1 MVDYY
6 ARNIPDFFQVQKKSG
21 THFFRA
27 VSKLSFLSPNSIFFF
42 KVSKWLISK
51 SQMVRI
57 EIWDLFLKFLTFTA
71 LTVVTGFQTQSFF
84 DNFFEFFFLLKM
96 TQNGSIREKKWSK
109 SKFENFALPTGP
121 WVPDLVIFRR
131 FSKMKTQTIFSTL
144 ASRTCFILHII
155 IVLIVLNHLT
165 TTNYLSGWHK
175 YAKCGQLCIKKFK
188 ITIFYQ
194 FFDFHCLNTHDI
206 AAYDST
212 NDNGEGGIT
221 NSFILFFFL
230 F

>member
-1 MVDYY
+1 MTL
-6 ARNIPDFFQVQKKSG
+6 ALQCLEASRLSHFSKIFSKK
-21 THFFRA
+21 
-27 VSKLSFLSPNSIFFF
+27 
-42 KVSKWLISK
+42 
-51 SQMVRI
+51 
-57 EIWDLFLKFLTFTA
+57 
-71 LTVVTGFQTQSFF
+71 
-84 DNFFEFFFLLKM
+84 FFLLKM

-212 NDNGEGGIT
+212 NDNGEGGDY
-221 NSFILFFFL
+221 
-230 F
+230 

>member
-1 MVDYY
+1 MLKIVQFVKI
-6 ARNIPDFFQVQKKSG
+6 NGFQ
-21 THFFRA
+21 R
-27 VSKLSFLSPNSIFFF
+27 FFF
-42 KVSKWLISK
+42 IFP
-51 SQMVRI
+51 SQ
-57 EIWDLFLKFLTFTA
+57 W
-71 LTVVTGFQTQSFF
+71 VTR
-84 DNFFEFFFLLKM
+84 L
-96 TQNGSIREKKWSK
+96 
-109 SKFENFALPTGP
+109 
-121 WVPDLVIFRR
+121 PDLVIFRR

-221 NSFILFFFL
+221 NSFILFFRSRKRATENLPTMTKMEMMMGKGGGITNRFVLFL
-230 F
+230 G